1 MCTVIIAIGPGEVL
15 LAGVRDEFADRPWL
29 PPGRHWPAYPD
40 LIGGID
46 LQAGGTWLAVN
57 PRAGRVACVLNGR
70 GRAAPAD
77 GRRSR
82 GSLPLQ
88 GAATGELAGRDLP
101 QTDPFHLVVAGLA
114 DAEQASAEPVGAEPV
129 GAEPVGAQR
138 GGAEPSGSE
147 SIAAHLWSWDGVD
160 LTERKLGTGLHIVV
174 NSGLAGPGSGA
185 GDDLFSARVA
195 YFEPKFAAST
205 PDPFGGG
212 TTAQAWSPWLSLL
225 AGDSLDPADERALIV
240 RRQLDDRTW
249 GSSSVSLVAV
259 GSPGVRYDFTPDPA
273 SPDAWSQVQTS

>member
-1 MCTVIIAIGPGEVL
+1 MIGSMCTVIIAIGPGQVL

-57 PRAGRVACVLNGR
+57 PRAGCVACVLNGR
-70 GRAAPAD
+70 GQAAPAD

-82 GSLPLQ
+82 GALPLQ
-88 GAATGELAGRDLP
+88 GAATGELASRDLH

-114 DAEQASAEPVGAEPV
+114 DAQQASAGQAST
-129 GAEPVGAQR
+129 
-138 GGAEPSGSE
+138 EPSDAE
-147 SIAAHLWSWDGVD
+147 SVVAHLWSWDGVD
-160 LTERKLGTGLHIVV
+160 LIERQLGTGLHIVV
-174 NSGLAGPGSGA
+174 NSGLAEPGSGA
-185 GDDLFSARVA
+185 GDDLFSTRVA

-212 TTAQAWSPWLSLL
+212 TTTQAWSPWLGLL
-225 AGDSLDPADERALIV
+225 AGDGLDPADERALIV

-259 GSPGVRYDFTPDPA
+259 SSPGVRYDFTPDPA
-273 SPDAWSQVQTS
+273 SPDAWSQVQTR